1 MSKTILFLTTAHV
14 ALDDRIF
21 YHQARSLVR
30 DGFSVV
36 IVSTASSL
44 QETRDSVVI
53 DAKEVNETL
62 TIRQKIAYIREK
74 LDLYRPDLII
84 CSEPLP
90 VYCAKK
96 YARKNRAKVLYDIT
110 EWYPSRKHFT
120 KIKGYKRRLR
130 YWKLLLFNLYVGFA
144 ADGFLFG
151 EVCKRLP
158 FRILFPFK
166 KQMLLPYY
174 PHKDYIKY
182 KQKVFDPANI
192 TFCYAGKISEE
203 KGTANFL
210 HAIAFFR
217 QCYPQI
223 GVKVK
228 IIGISE
234 SREEYLKFEH
244 TRSFL
249 NVGELQ
255 MINPVDLPSFSEA
268 LADVDICFDLRK
280 DDLENQM
287 SLPIKIFYYA
297 ASGKP
302 VVYSK
307 LWAIRQSVEW
317 NKFGHLVNPK
327 DCKQITNCIVSYINN
342 PSLYDQHSRNGR
354 ELFAAKYNWELLER
368 NFVAFVR
375 SFL

>member
-36 IVSTASSL
+36 IVSTASAL
-44 QETRDSVVI
+44 QETRDSVLI
-53 DAKEVNETL
+53 DAAEVNETMS
-62 TIRQKIAYIREK
+62 ICQKIAFIRSK
-74 LDLYRPDLII
+74 LEQYQPDLII

-90 VYCAKK
+90 VFCAKK
-96 YARKNRAKVLYDIT
+96 YAKKKQVKVIYDIT
-110 EWYPSRKHFT
+110 EWYPSRKHF
-120 KIKGYKRRLR
+120 IKVRGYKRRLR
-130 YWKLLLFNLYVGFA
+130 FIKLMLFNLYVA
-144 ADGFLFG
+144 CATDGFIFG
-151 EVCKRLP
+151 EACKRLP

-166 KQMLLPYY
+166 RQIFLPYY
-174 PHKDYIKY
+174 PHKDYITV
-182 KQKVFDPANI
+182 QPKVFDPANI
-192 TFCYAGKISEE
+192 TFCYAGKLAED
-203 KGTANFL
+203 KGTSNFL
-210 HAIAFFR
+210 HAIAYFR

-228 IIGISE
+228 IIGMAE
-234 SREEYLKFEH
+234 SRDEYLKFEH

-255 MINPVDLPSFSEA
+255 MIEPVDLPSFTAA

-280 DDLENQM
+280 DDLEHQM
-287 SLPIKIFYYA
+287 SLPTKIFYYA
-297 ASGKP
+297 ACGKP
-302 VVYSK
+302 VIYSK

-317 NKFGHLVNPK
+317 KKFGQLVNPQ
-327 DCKQITNCIVSYINN
+327 DYKQITSCITNYLED
-342 PSLYDQHSRNGR
+342 PALYEQHSRCGK
-354 ELFAAKYNWELLER
+354 ELFAAKYHWSLLER
-368 NFVAFVR
+368 NFLSFVR

>member
-1 MSKTILFLTTAHV
+1 MSKTVLFLTTAHV

-53 DAKEVNETL
+53 DANEVNESL

-74 LDLYRPDLII
+74 LAIYKPDLII

-96 YARKNRAKVLYDIT
+96 YGRKNRVKVIYDIT

-120 KIKGYKRRLR
+120 KIRGYKRRLR

-144 ADGFLFG
+144 SDGFIFG
-151 EVCKRLP
+151 ESCKRLP

-166 KQMLLPYY
+166 RQILLPYY
-174 PHKDYIKY
+174 PHADYINARPKA
-182 KQKVFDPANI
+182 FDPKNI

-203 KGTANFL
+203 KGTSNFL

-228 IIGISE
+228 IIGMSE
-234 SREEYLKFEH
+234 SRDEYLKFEH

-255 MINPVDLPSFSEA
+255 MIDPVDLPSFSEA

-297 ASGKP
+297 ACGKP

-307 LWAIRQSVEW
+307 LWAIRRSIEW
-317 NKFGHLVNPK
+317 KKFGQLVNPK
-327 DCKQITNCIVSYINN
+327 DYKQITSCITNYIEN
-342 PSLYDQHSRNGR
+342 PALYEQHSRSGK
-354 ELFAAKYNWELLER
+354 ELFAAKYNWALLEER
-368 NFVAFVR
+368 FVRFVR